1 MASETSRSSRRVG
14 TRTNSSS
21 QAPEAEE
28 IVPNSGWTDDD
39 SGHFLLVDLPGIQT
53 THHAFVFSLHHNY

>member
-1 MASETSRSSRRVG
+1 MATETSRRSRRVG

-21 QAPEAEE
+21 EAPEVEE
-28 IVPNSGWTDDD
+28 IVPNSGWTEDH

-53 THHAFVFSLHHNY
+53 NNSLTYLSL